1 MYRLPQQL
9 FLSFVGIFSL
19 IICVPCTAFKAQAK
33 VVRWKWSTEFSSR
46 HVSHAELRKRFEGRR
61 MPSSIFSSDDDQFPL
76 GTESDDNWTQSP
88 DKIAEEGALLEST
101 SVVNLGSDVRTID
114 LDGSSTASLYKDIY
128 SVIIL
133 MI

>member
-1 MYRLPQQL
+1 
-9 FLSFVGIFSL
+9 
-19 IICVPCTAFKAQAK
+19 
-33 VVRWKWSTEFSSR
+33 
-46 HVSHAELRKRFEGRR
+46 